1 MCDVCECIHIHSYCH
16 LHFTINHFIKG
27 HSLSF
32 NSLWA
37 GKQLIPA
44 CHEPVNITHRS
55 RRKSVMDFS
64 LKSEYRPTTT
74 TGCGCTLLCDP
85 IISAKLACATSRASS
100 SSQRFAAEL
109 STVIDRHYRSGGML
123 PAAGTCPPPAPFL
136 TTFRTVTRLLFHL
149 RACAKKKKKKS
160 VTRQQRHMTKPS
172 ERVDEERKR
181 ERDRTTDRPQTDRSA
196 HRRGNGPSRGE
207 S

>member
-1 MCDVCECIHIHSYCH
+1 
-16 LHFTINHFIKG
+16 
-27 HSLSF
+27 
-32 NSLWA
+32 
-37 GKQLIPA
+37 
-44 CHEPVNITHRS
+44 
-55 RRKSVMDFS
+55 MDFS

-123 PAAGTCPPPAPFL
+123 PAAGTCPPPASFL

-149 RACAKKKKKKS
+149 RACAKKNKNKIKS

>member
-1 MCDVCECIHIHSYCH
+1 
-16 LHFTINHFIKG
+16 
-27 HSLSF
+27 
-32 NSLWA
+32 
-37 GKQLIPA
+37 
-44 CHEPVNITHRS
+44 
-55 RRKSVMDFS
+55 MDFS

-149 RACAKKKKKKS
+149 RACAKKKKFQKKKS

>member
-1 MCDVCECIHIHSYCH
+1 MRCVRVYTHTQLLSST
-16 LHFTINHFIKG
+16 FTINHFIKG

-37 GKQLIPA
+37 GKRLIPA

-64 LKSEYRPTTT
+64 LKSEYRPNTT

-149 RACAKKKKKKS
+149 RACAKKIKKQNKISHQATASHDKTLRKS
-160 VTRQQRHMTKPS
+160 
-172 ERVDEERKR
+172 
-181 ERDRTTDRPQTDRSA
+181 
-196 HRRGNGPSRGE
+196 G
-207 S
+207 